1 MAILTFKQRR
11 EICSLVMDY
20 VDEYPNIYLDG
31 AEYAM
36 NNQEAYN
43 DARILLLDILD
54 VVATNVHNNN
64 RR

>member
-11 EICSLVMDY
+11 KICSLVMDY

-36 NNQEAYN
+36 NNQEANN
-43 DARILLLDILD
+43 DARKLIFDILD
-54 VVATNVHNNN
+54 VVKCS
-64 RR
+64 R

>member
-1 MAILTFKQRR
+1 
-11 EICSLVMDY
+11 MDY

-43 DARILLLDILD
+43 DARILLWDILD